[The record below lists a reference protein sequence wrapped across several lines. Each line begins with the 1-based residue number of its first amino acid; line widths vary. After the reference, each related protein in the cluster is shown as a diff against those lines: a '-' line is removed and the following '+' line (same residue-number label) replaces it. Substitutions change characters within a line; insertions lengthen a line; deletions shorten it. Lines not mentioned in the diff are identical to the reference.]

1 MKGCAVYLH
10 ALQQNRNRNKP
21 ELTFRVILTV
31 VLILFVTD
39 RTEGCIGCEVHNRT
53 FLKISV
59 LSLGHRS
66 SWDPQSPQYMVWTS
80 FFHTWTHYVQAHCM
94 MWYLEKKNTTATKND
109 RKPKLKQKP
118 SKMRKTKIKNSPKLS
133 FRKSFKNRKLSLII
147 GYFCMCWLINSKQ
160 LVSI

>member
-1 MKGCAVYLH
+1 MIHCHLNKVLIFCAQRDILKGCAVYLH

-39 RTEGCIGCEVHNRT
+39 RTGGCIGCEVHNRT

-66 SWDPQSPQYMVWTS
+66 SWDPQSPQYVVWTS

-94 MWYLEKKNTTATKND
+94 MWYLEKKKKYNSHKE
-109 RKPKLKQKP
+109 RQKTQT
-118 SKMRKTKIKNSPKLS
+118 KTKTLKNEENKDQKLT
-133 FRKSFKNRKLSLII
+133 KVKL
-147 GYFCMCWLINSKQ
+147 
-160 LVSI
+160 